1 MRPEFQSNISA
12 VRLRW
17 RLPAGSEAHF
27 SKVPKLFGS
36 ISGATI
42 PFISSQRRGSKPSN
56 SAILLVFLILK
67 TCKKISFS
75 KQADCS
81 LTTSFSGPKSSRYF
95 RETGPSTLVY
105 IENYPGIWKKLKERR
120 GAFPSF
126 FHKPFCSPVANTI
139 NVCANKHLEVL
150 VPAQSIYKRKRMQQ
164 VHVNQRPLNNWSDEI
179 TTWSLIEQTCSD
191 HSKLFSTVQAV
202 NEEHTDIKIALIS
215 DH

>member
-12 VRLRW
+12 VRLR
-17 RLPAGSEAHF
+17 RRSPTGSEGRF

-56 SAILLVFLILK
+56 FAILLVFLILK

-81 LTTSFSGPKSSRYF
+81 LTTSFSGPKSSRDF

-105 IENYPGIWKKLKERR
+105 IENYPGIWKKIKGKKRYL
-120 GAFPSF
+120 SLI

-150 VPAQSIYKRKRMQQ
+150 VPAQSIYKESK
-164 VHVNQRPLNNWSDEI
+164 
-179 TTWSLIEQTCSD
+179 CSR
-191 HSKLFSTVQAV
+191 FM
-202 NEEHTDIKIALIS
+202 
-215 DH
+215 